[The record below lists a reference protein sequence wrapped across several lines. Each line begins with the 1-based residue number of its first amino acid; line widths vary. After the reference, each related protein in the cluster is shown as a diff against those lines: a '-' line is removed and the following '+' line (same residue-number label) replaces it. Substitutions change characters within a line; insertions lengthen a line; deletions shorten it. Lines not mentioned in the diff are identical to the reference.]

1 MLLWRYLI
9 QLWELWNSFFC
20 FVVVCIWECLS
31 CVISWLSFFFY
42 SNFVLS
48 WSCFFFIHLMDGF
61 SSLFQWLKLCSFN
74 RWINR
79 WYWWGFVVVSEEEK
93 SLNVLWWLFFF
104 FSACALICSS
114 GFLLSFHCHIS
125 KCYSLFT
132 IYQLFQE
139 KKHFFIVAISNSL
152 NPKPFLCS
160 YCCNNRIV
168 LTISV
173 SDLCLV
179 FLLLILDFFLPK
191 GNVFMCFI

>member
-1 MLLWRYLI
+1 MYISMLLWRYLI

-61 SSLFQWLKLCSFN
+61 SSLFQWLKLPSFN

-104 FSACALICSS
+104 FFFCFRFCFFFCFFSFF
-114 GFLLSFHCHIS
+114 FLLP
-125 KCYSLFT
+125 L
-132 IYQLFQE
+132 
-139 KKHFFIVAISNSL
+139 
-152 NPKPFLCS
+152 
-160 YCCNNRIV
+160 
-168 LTISV
+168 
-173 SDLCLV
+173 
-179 FLLLILDFFLPK
+179 FLLFSFFFFLTFP
-191 GNVFMCFI
+191 GEETFLHSCNFQLPQS